1 LIRRASDRL
10 GSAKF
15 FRIYEKLKSLRFE
28 LEMKRKLVE
37 PYQNSFFSY
46 SFEEFE
52 DELVQVFMINS
63 PIYAYYIL
71 IIAVGY

>member
-1 LIRRASDRL
+1 
-10 GSAKF
+10 
-15 FRIYEKLKSLRFE
+15 
-28 LEMKRKLVE
+28 MKRKLVE